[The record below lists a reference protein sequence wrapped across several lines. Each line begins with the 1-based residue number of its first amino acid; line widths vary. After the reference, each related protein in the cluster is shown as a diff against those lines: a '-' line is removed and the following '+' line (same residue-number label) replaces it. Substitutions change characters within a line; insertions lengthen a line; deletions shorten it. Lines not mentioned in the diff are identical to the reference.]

1 MTMQSTHTGKTCVI
15 VFHDKHTTTIQI
27 TTLHTKMEENN
38 PLLEKPNY
46 THQKNNTDTF
56 ARKQWSSRQIASEH
70 HQAQKHHHYAHHINK
85 APPHTA
91 HQSRERTQ
99 VMNELAQGR
108 AAHASSPKPERA
120 LRGEAVAVKKA
131 KTGRGQM
138 GRQWGRLA
146 WVEVGIM
153 GNFGAGARFV
163 SQVFWGKSLISCLA

>member
-1 MTMQSTHTGKTCVI
+1 MTHPFFLYHVIPPWMTMQSTNTGKTCVI

-38 PLLEKPNY
+38 RLLAQQNY

-56 ARKQWSSRQIASEH
+56 AREQWSSRQIAPEH

-85 APPHTA
+85 TPPHTE

-99 VMNELAQGR
+99 VTNELAHGR

-120 LRGEAVAVKKA
+120 LRGEAVPSLPWRRQRRGE
-131 KTGRGQM
+131 GRWA
-138 GRQWGRLA
+138 GRQEG
-146 WVEVGIM
+146 
-153 GNFGAGARFV
+153 
-163 SQVFWGKSLISCLA
+163 